1 MSGLDDNIRNADEIE
16 RRYRELYP
24 LVTGTKKPTPKDE
37 GFVKPGGWGGNTR
50 KPKEWKVVSMKDDPK
65 LFKVVDKKRK
75 NIAANFFT
83 KAGAQ
88 AFIDKAIELSQ
99 EDGEPDEPDNT
110 PEVPPVIEEPEIPKP
125 PTGGTTTPGQLGPY
139 PAIGK
144 TFTSTRRP
152 ESGFTTRHYASGK
165 EDDKTVEQNVKNIKA
180 RAHQF
185 ITYVTM
191 KSIEHSDNIS
201 LKLGGTHNGSGWFDN
216 GVDFE
221 SGQTCLGT
229 EKKHPSTDTCV
240 IKGPKIGSVLN
251 KKVGVAATYFAD
263 KNKTELWTDT
273 GTGWKKQVEG
283 TNVGGFNPKSDTFEC
298 QLRIDGFEDLP
309 DIHTSVVQEIAPQ

>member
-1 MSGLDDNIRNADEIE
+1 MSGYDDTVRNADEIE

-24 LVTGTKKPTPKDE
+24 LVTGTKTAAPKDE

-99 EDGEPDEPDNT
+99 EDGDPDEPDTT
-110 PEVPPVIEEPEIPKP
+110 PEEPPTIPPVTP
-125 PTGGTTTPGQLGPY
+125 PAGQLGPY
-139 PAIGK
+139 PGIGE
-144 TFTSTRRP
+144 TFKSTRRP
-152 ESGFTTRHYASGK
+152 EKGFTTRHYASGK
-165 EDDKTVEQNVKNIKA
+165 ADDRTVELNVKGIKA
-180 RAHQF
+180 KNHQF
-185 ITYVTM
+185 ITWVTI
-191 KSIEHSDNIS
+191 KSIEHGDNIS
-201 LKLGGTHNGSGWFDN
+201 LKLGGTHNSSGWFDN

-229 EKKHPSTDTCV
+229 EKKHPSTDTCI
-240 IKGPKIGSVLN
+240 IKGPKIGSIIN
-251 KKVGVAATYFAD
+251 KKTGIAATYFAD
-263 KNKTELWTDT
+263 KNKTELWTNT

-283 TNVGGFNPKSDTFEC
+283 TNVGGFNPKSSTFEC
-298 QLRIDGFEDLP
+298 QLRIDGFEAVP
-309 DIHTSVVQEIAPQ
+309 DIEAIAQEIAPQ